1 MIVKLCKIL
10 VSPGCSSCVWWLDIQ
25 LVSVLGVT
33 PCHAATHFIHVLS
46 ETKLLDTINNI
57 ATKYLQ
63 CICIV
68 SWLSWWHS
76 TLLLQHH
83 HCQCWISSVKHVSSF
98 PKFFRNI
105 FTTNERWQLKCVFNF
120 WEIPGWHSQKFEANN
135 FNFDCSNSALVGQTH
150 PSYDG
155 SILVKPP
162 PPPPPPPDSFISRV
176 VPPSWRWVSGHTAT
190 ISTAASPPLHD
201 CNYQIFF
208 KSSAGGQPGKNSLE
222 LCCRQIANLVQF
234 YPEICKLLH
243 CLSEQVWAEESWP
256 SWKVWVKNVLKSVRL
271 RPVSRQ
277 QPPVN
282 K

>member
-76 TLLLQHH
+76 TLLLQH

-162 PPPPPPPDSFISRV
+162 PPPPQPLTVLFPELCRQVGAELVDTLRQYPQLLHLLSM
-176 VPPSWRWVSGHTAT
+176 TAT
-190 ISTAASPPLHD
+190 TKYFSNPLPAGNQGKIVWSCAAARL
-201 CNYQIFF
+201 QI
-208 KSSAGGQPGKNSLE
+208 
-222 LCCRQIANLVQF
+222 
-234 YPEICKLLH
+234 
-243 CLSEQVWAEESWP
+243 
-256 SWKVWVKNVLKSVRL
+256 
-271 RPVSRQ
+271 
-277 QPPVN
+277 
-282 K
+282 